1 MSTATMAMR
10 RNQNLYRQPARLQ
23 MGPLSASFLVVAIV
37 AVLALIYLNQVT
49 KTTMLGTRLASLE
62 TQQNQVQSQQ
72 EALSVESARLQ
83 SIQHIQSSK
92 AVSDMVPASNVT
104 YAK

>member
-1 MSTATMAMR
+1 MSTAALAMR

-37 AVLALIYLNQVT
+37 AVLAMIYLNQVG
-49 KTTMLGTRLASLE
+49 KTAILGSKLSTLQTQRDQALADRD
-62 TQQNQVQSQQ
+62 
-72 EALSVESARLQ
+72 ALSVESARLQ
-83 SIQHIQSSK
+83 SIQQIQNSK
-92 AVSDMVPASNVT
+92 TVAAMTPATNVT

>member
-1 MSTATMAMR
+1 MSTAALAMR

-37 AVLALIYLNQVT
+37 AVLAMIYLNQVG
-49 KTTMLGTRLASLE
+49 KTAILGSKLSQLQTQHDQVLADRD
-62 TQQNQVQSQQ
+62 
-72 EALSVESARLQ
+72 ALSVEAARLQ
-83 SIQHIQSSK
+83 SIQQIQSSK
-92 AVSDMVPASNVT
+92 TVSGMVPASNVT

>member
-1 MSTATMAMR
+1 MSTATLAMR

-37 AVLALIYLNQVT
+37 IVLAMIYMSQVN
-49 KTTMLGTRLASLE
+49 KTAMLGNRLAQLQTRH
-62 TQQNQVQSQQ
+62 TQVANDQ
-72 EALSVESARLQ
+72 EALSVEAARLQ
-83 SIQHIQSSK
+83 SIQQIQSSK
-92 AVSDMVPASNVT
+92 TVAAMVPASNVT

>member
-1 MSTATMAMR
+1 MSTAALAMR

-37 AVLALIYLNQVT
+37 AVLAMIYLNQVG
-49 KTTMLGTRLASLE
+49 KTAILGSKLAQLQ
-62 TQQNQVQSQQ
+62 TQQSQTMADRD
-72 EALSVESARLQ
+72 ALSVEAARLQ
-83 SIQHIQSSK
+83 SLQQIQSSK
-92 AVSDMVPASNVT
+92 TVSQMVPASNVT

>member
-1 MSTATMAMR
+1 MSTAALAMR

-37 AVLALIYLNQVT
+37 AVLAMIYLNQVG
-49 KTTMLGTRLASLE
+49 KTAILGNRLAGLQ
-62 TQQNQVQSQQ
+62 TTHDQTMANRD
-72 EALSVESARLQ
+72 ALSVEAARLQ
-83 SIQHIQSSK
+83 SIQQIQSSK
-92 AVSDMVPASNVT
+92 TVSRMQPASNVT